1 MRDPT
6 SYSPLAVR
14 TCSPNL
20 WSAIFTIPAN
30 PLKCHCHARNLK
42 TVISLNH
49 VLQYCIPL
57 YFRTLRSWL
66 TLPCAISLFYMH
78 ITIKKCILFWAFGA
92 PAPLFAHSR
101 LLGASAASV
110 SKVLPSSDNDFS
122 SPSSHSAHSNW
133 GSHSHGLGHGVIHV
147 YPGNNRHVEISRPL
161 DPDVQASRVKRRG
174 ARRLRDCGLTSLA

>member
-1 MRDPT
+1 MG
-6 SYSPLAVR
+6 A
-14 TCSPNL
+14 CSRNL
-20 WSAIFTIPAN
+20 WSAIFTIHAN

-92 PAPLFAHSR
+92 PALYSHILACSERRPHPSQKFS
-101 LLGASAASV
+101 LLPTMISVRPPPPIPPTPTGAPTLTASATAS
-110 SKVLPSSDNDFS
+110 STSTR
-122 SPSSHSAHSNW
+122 ATIATW
-133 GSHSHGLGHGVIHV
+133 
-147 YPGNNRHVEISRPL
+147 RSRGR
-161 DPDVQASRVKRRG
+161 SIRMCR
-174 ARRLRDCGLTSLA
+174 